1 MTATAVTHRHYG
13 YELAPSIIAELCNA
27 DRATRGANVRLYR
40 RSARVWGPD
49 DVIDGGPDCYD
60 DAEDLDE
67 L

>member
-1 MTATAVTHRHYG
+1 MTAPTLATAQG
-13 YELAPSIIAELCNA
+13 IDLAPSLIAELCNA
-27 DRATRGANVRLYR
+27 DLGTRSAHVRLWR
-40 RSARVWGPD
+40 RDARVWGPD